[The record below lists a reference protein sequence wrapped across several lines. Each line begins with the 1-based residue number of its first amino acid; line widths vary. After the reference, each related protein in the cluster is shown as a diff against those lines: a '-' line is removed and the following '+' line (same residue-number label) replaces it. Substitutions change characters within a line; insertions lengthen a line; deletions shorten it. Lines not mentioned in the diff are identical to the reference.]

1 MVKVMTNKEIRDLS
15 NEELLSKIEESKQEL
30 FNLRFQQATGSLEKP
45 SRITELRKLVARMKT
60 ILRERELTK

>member
-1 MVKVMTNKEIRDLS
+1 MKVMTNKEIRELS
-15 NEELLSKIEESKQEL
+15 NEEILSKIEEAKEEL